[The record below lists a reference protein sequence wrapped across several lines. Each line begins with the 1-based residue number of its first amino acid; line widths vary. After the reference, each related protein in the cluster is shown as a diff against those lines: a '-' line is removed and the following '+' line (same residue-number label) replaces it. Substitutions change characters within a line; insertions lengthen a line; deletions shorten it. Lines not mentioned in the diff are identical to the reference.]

1 MNKTR
6 QMPRQNHMQKMF
18 VDKCLPWVLDIPA
31 CNILAREHTEWLCK
45 SINWI
50 CSTYFYI
57 KCLVHTSLLFMGKYE
72 CKSFKGLQHP
82 CSSVKLKS
90 DCHSNSLHIMYAR
103 HYKPRLVY
111 FYPIFQDHFFVF
123 KEVFS
128 ENSVLIYGLY
138 LRAASNQEWLI
149 MAHVQ

>member
-31 CNILAREHTEWLCK
+31 CNILAKEHTEWLCK
-45 SINWI
+45 STNWI

-90 DCHSNSLHIMYAR
+90 DCHSNSLHIPYAR
-103 HYKPRLVY
+103 HHNQLLITNRRDR
-111 FYPIFQDHFFVF
+111 IFSKTPPWKQG
-123 KEVFS
+123 
-128 ENSVLIYGLY
+128 NGLQKWDNEY
-138 LRAASNQEWLI
+138 TSRGL
-149 MAHVQ
+149 